1 MPNSPIPRGL
11 DVPTVSLQ
19 RWLDTFVPKLKVRPS
34 VEGLAEGVRYVTNM
48 VVQQDGESGQAFN
61 LDQYGEFLEKMEG
74 KK

>member
-1 MPNSPIPRGL
+1 
-11 DVPTVSLQ
+11 
-19 RWLDTFVPKLKVRPS
+19 
-34 VEGLAEGVRYVTNM
+34 M